1 MMRVRSVVR
10 DLALLCLAVAAGWW
24 VRGAERPVLA
34 AGSNSS
40 SSSSRGGEV
49 GNLAFQLV
57 GNGPQQSLTV
67 YSPEDHTM
75 YVYPQVTVGNSHISC
90 VFSFTLGRLGGPID
104 RQNCPVGELV
114 R

>member
-1 MMRVRSVVR
+1 MMRMRSVVR
-10 DLALLCLAVAAGWW
+10 DVALLCLAVAAGWW

-40 SSSSRGGEV
+40 SSYSARGAD

-67 YSPEDHTM
+67 YSPEDHTL
-75 YVYPQVTVGNSHISC
+75 YVYPRVTEGNSHISC
-90 VFSFTLGRLGGPID
+90 VFSFTVSRPGAAID